1 MYVEISP
8 KMQIFSVVSETLITR
23 EQKEYTSTQTNPKR
37 KKEKKKNK
45 EKKRREK
52 RREEKRIEEKRKN
65 VKRKLC
71 TTTFFPVTPEN
82 ILFRDS
88 SD

>member
-37 KKEKKKNK
+37 
-45 EKKRREK
+45 R
-52 RREEKRIEEKRKN
+52 EEKRKN